1 MAIYH
6 LSIKIISRGKLH
18 REYLTLKDEIREVE
32 IVRRAAE
39 QIARQID
46 PPQKKRTRGME
57 I

>member
-1 MAIYH
+1 
-6 LSIKIISRGKLH
+6 
-18 REYLTLKDEIREVE
+18 VE

-46 PPQKKRTRGME
+46 PQERTRARGLE